1 MDSIQ
6 NDQQHQKENSGS
18 NDQNGSTQIA
28 SGQSSFRPI
37 VPGPSF
43 PNKGRTPAELRRTL
57 GPGWKRVST
66 ACLACKKS
74 KRKCSGTPP
83 CDNCRSL
90 HRECIFDESLDQRR
104 RVAAKRTAEELE
116 YHRDMLNDLFKVI
129 RTADEKQAQRLLEII
144 RSDGTPEE
152 IRVFIDEVLVQ
163 LQTFEPPSKTKR
175 DTATQLNELRNR
187 ANMQGSAPSFRRQVM
202 DVNFLCVIPPIQV
215 PASPW
220 TTVTDDEAFVSH
232 LVSLYFTWDYPFYSF
247 LDLNVL
253 IDQMRSRD
261 LNSEFCSQFLVNA
274 LLAHA
279 CSYSE
284 YSEAYGIPG
293 DVASKGAKFLKE
305 AEKCLRQRRD
315 DVGFSTLQGTMILY
329 ERYSMTG
336 QDDLGYTM
344 LHKAIDIADR
354 LGYIGGEG
362 QTIDLSNK
370 SQDFYNSSVK
380 TVWGLFQLDTVA
392 HTGFLKPCRIKNV
405 RLSRTPALSIE
416 RDADC
421 WTTYPSQKPPRKG
434 FFVTYF
440 DKACTLSE
448 IARDISITLF
458 ADEIDDD
465 KERLSA
471 AVNSLYTRMKKW
483 HESLPEEFHM
493 SKKPAPHILLLHIRY
508 HTMLISMF
516 NCPRGHNDQHK
527 QTDIGTP
534 RNAPKSP
541 MPEGGEDPA
550 SIATQSARAIA
561 KLIRVHQEEYGIS
574 RSHVFALYAVNLALF
589 LLLEFDVFDISDP
602 DCISLTSA
610 FAIITTRSILGRE
623 VQSIF
628 RRSVSKSAKDGE
640 SKWEQLPEGLREML
654 EDDSDDSSD
663 SESYHND
670 EHEHDSVSGGPN
682 HEGNNTSITTTLV
695 MPIEEEDKQTQKP
708 KKGRGP
714 QEGSERLCEMLCRY
728 ETMTLG
734 RDDHVTGKK

>member
-6 NDQQHQKENSGS
+6 NDQQHQQENSGE
-18 NDQNGSTQIA
+18 NDQDGSTQIA
-28 SGQSSFRPI
+28 GGQSSFRMI

-43 PNKGRTPAELRRTL
+43 PDQGRTPAELRRTL
-57 GPGWKRVST
+57 GPGWKKRVST

-83 CDNCRSL
+83 CDNCRAL

-104 RVAAKRTAEELE
+104 CVAAKRTAEELE

-129 RTADEKQAQRLLEII
+129 RTADEKQAQRLLEMI
-144 RSDGTPEE
+144 RSDATPEE

-163 LQTFEPPSKTKR
+163 LQTLEPPSKAKR
-175 DTATQLNELRNR
+175 ETAAQLKELRSR

-220 TTVTDDEAFVSH
+220 TTATDDDAFVSH

-253 IDQMRSRD
+253 INQMKSRD
-261 LNSEFCSQFLVNA
+261 LNSEFCSPFLVNA

-284 YSEAYGIPG
+284 YSEAYGVPG
-293 DVASKGAKFLKE
+293 DVTSKGAKFLKE
-305 AEKCLRQRRD
+305 AEKCLKQRGD
-315 DVGFSTLQGTMILY
+315 DVSLSTLQGTMILY

-336 QDDLGYTM
+336 QDDLGYSM
-344 LHKAIDIADR
+344 LYKAIDIAEK
-354 LGYIGGEG
+354 LGYTGGEG

-370 SQDFYNSSVK
+370 SKDFYNSSVK
-380 TVWGLFQLDTVA
+380 TAWGLFQLDTVA

-416 RDADC
+416 RDADY
-421 WTTYPSQKPPRKG
+421 WTPYPSQKPPRKA

-448 IARDISITLF
+448 ISRDISTTLF

-471 AVNSLYTRMKKW
+471 AVDSLYARMKNW

-493 SKKPAPHILLLHIRY
+493 SKKPAPHILLLH
-508 HTMLISMF
+508 MF
-516 NCPRGHNDQHK
+516 NCPRGHNNHHR
-527 QTDIGTP
+527 QTDLGTP
-534 RNAPKSP
+534 RNAPKSQ
-541 MPEGGEDPA
+541 MPEGGEDPE
-550 SIATQSARAIA
+550 SIAISSARAISR
-561 KLIRVHQEEYGIS
+561 LIQVHQEEYGIK
-574 RSHVFALYAVNLALF
+574 
-589 LLLEFDVFDISDP
+589 FDVFDISDP

-610 FAIITTRSILGRE
+610 FSIITTRSILGRE
-623 VQSIF
+623 VRSIF
-628 RRSVSKSAKDGE
+628 RRSVSKSKKNGE
-640 SKWEQLPEGLREML
+640 SKWNQLPEGLKEIL

-663 SESYHND
+663 SEGEHGD
-670 EHEHDSVSGGPN
+670 EHEQDGMSDGPN
-682 HEGNNTSITTTLV
+682 HEGNTSTNTTPITFT
-695 MPIEEEDKQTQKP
+695 EEEDKQMQKP
-708 KKGRGP
+708 KKGKHP
-714 QEGSERLCEMLCRY
+714 QEGSKGLCEMLCRY

-734 RDDHVTGKK
+734 RDDQVTGKK